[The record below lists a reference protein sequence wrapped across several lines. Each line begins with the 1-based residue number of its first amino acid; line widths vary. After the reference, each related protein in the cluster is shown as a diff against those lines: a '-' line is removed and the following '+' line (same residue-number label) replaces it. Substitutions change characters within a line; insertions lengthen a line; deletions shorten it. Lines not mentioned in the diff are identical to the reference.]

1 MGRTFKS
8 PQGDYATGRLNCC
21 FRSDRDRGYV
31 LHRTLVEDFYLAY
44 GHALRLMS
52 SEWKGAGVTMEV
64 IGFFLKVSQEEL
76 DVPGSLNQIGYAA
89 ALILNSISLLVVKEY
104 PFASGAKQQAIS
116 SFTTFQEKPLVPIK
130 TESPKK
136 ECLSLKEFG
145 PSGCSVKSP
154 DSEVTESSL

>member
-1 MGRTFKS
+1 
-8 PQGDYATGRLNCC
+8 
-21 FRSDRDRGYV
+21 
-31 LHRTLVEDFYLAY
+31 
-44 GHALRLMS
+44 MS

-104 PFASGAKQQAIS
+104 PFASGAKQQAVS
-116 SFTTFQEKPLVPIK
+116 SFTNFQEKPLVPIK
-130 TESPKK
+130 KESPKK
-136 ECLSLKEFG
+136 EFLSLKEFG

-154 DSEVTESSL
+154 DSDVTESSL